1 MERWYKM
8 GLIQSPSFTYD
19 DDDDDD
25 DDVPSCF
32 PPLTLVR
39 LWEYYER
46 NEKTDEKLCQKTSKS
61 HKKLTAGL

>member
-32 PPLTLVR
+32 SPLPLVR
-39 LWEYYER
+39 L
-46 NEKTDEKLCQKTSKS
+46 
-61 HKKLTAGL
+61 

>member
-1 MERWYKM
+1 MEHWYKM

-19 DDDDDD
+19 DDDD
-25 DDVPSCF
+25 VPSCF
-32 PPLTLVR
+32 PLLPLVR

-46 NEKTDEKLCQKTSKS
+46 NGKTDEKLCQKTSKS

>member
-25 DDVPSCF
+25 APSCF
-32 PPLTLVR
+32 PLLPLVR

-46 NEKTDEKLCQKTSKS
+46 NGKTDEKLCQKTSKS

>member
-1 MERWYKM
+1 MEHRYKM

-25 DDVPSCF
+25 APSCF
-32 PPLTLVR
+32 PLLPLVR

-46 NEKTDEKLCQKTSKS
+46 NGKTDEKLCQKTSKS